1 MLEIRQLTKLY
12 GRLEAVASLDLT
24 VPDAGVTAI
33 IGPNGAG
40 KSTVFRS
47 VTGVE
52 KPTSGSITFR
62 GRDLT
67 RLRADQIAAHGVRQ
81 IFQHSR
87 MVPGVSVLSNVML
100 GLHRDVRS
108 KWWECALGLPRVRRE
123 EDRVAARAKDIL
135 EFVGLDDA
143 EDASTLTVGQ
153 ERLMELARALAG
165 DPAIL
170 VCDEPAAGLNETETT
185 ALIDVLRKVKDSGTP
200 ILLVEHDMDLVMTLT
215 DFLVVMEQGR
225 KIAEGAPADVG
236 RLPRVIEAYLGV
248 DDPADWSDRD
258 AS

>member
-12 GRLEAVASLDLT
+12 GRLEAVSALDLT
-24 VPDAGVTAI
+24 VPEHGVTAI

-47 VTGVE
+47 VTGIE
-52 KPTSGSITFR
+52 RPSSGTITFR

-67 RLRADQIAAHGVRQ
+67 KLRADQIASLGVRQ

-87 MVPGVSVLSNVML
+87 MVPGESVLSNVML
-100 GLHRDVRS
+100 GLHREVQA
-108 KWWECALGLPRVRRE
+108 KWWECALGLPKVRRDE
-123 EDRVAARAKDIL
+123 GAIAAKAQHFLD
-135 EFVGLDDA
+135 FVGLGDA

-170 VCDEPAAGLNETETT
+170 VCDEPAAGLNESETS
-185 ALIDVLRKVKDSGTP
+185 ALIEVLRKVKESGTP

-215 DFLVVMEQGR
+215 DFLIVMEQGH
-225 KIAEGAPADVG
+225 KIAEGDPAEVCQ
-236 RLPRVIEAYLGV
+236 LPRVIEAYLGV
-248 DDPADWSDRD
+248 DEPVGREG
-258 AS
+258 